1 MAILIPACE
10 SSSPAFQM
18 MYSAFKFFLG
28 GGDMK
33 LSKNSTV
40 DDKVHEEKISG
51 PRQKKKV
58 LGHLPQLD
66 DK

>member
-1 MAILIPACE
+1 
-10 SSSPAFQM
+10 
-18 MYSAFKFFLG
+18 
-28 GGDMK
+28 MK

-58 LGHLPQLD
+58 LGQLPQLD
-66 DK
+66 DKHISKYLFHLFLSIVLNLHQ

>member
-1 MAILIPACE
+1 
-10 SSSPAFQM
+10 M